1 MRTDKQPL
9 EIPMNAAEEKKETS
23 SEKLTAL
30 GGLCL
35 LITVYWLS
43 VVKPSQKKA
52 KYRWEPVRTQ
62 SKNNWTA

>member
-52 KYRWEPVRTQ
+52 KYR
-62 SKNNWTA
+62 